1 MERDQAGNRYQDRG
15 HLYPVQ
21 AEEETRAIKA
31 IKQMNES
38 YRDQV
43 KALQKAAGIQISEE
57 VSGYQSGFEMEEEYD
72 VYEDGTDP
80 DETEYSESGVPM
92 EEEVGSIQDLDSA
105 IASIKSAQA
114 VINGLIGKQDL
125 RGKGKHKQKLQ
136 VLSQELNN
144 IQGALSNLASGNVK
158 KKEKVL
164 KP

>member
-1 MERDQAGNRYQDRG
+1 MERDQAGNHYQDRDR
-15 HLYPVQ
+15 LYPVQ
-21 AEEETRAIKA
+21 AEEETKAIKA

-125 RGKGKHKQKLQ
+125 GGKGKHKQKLQ